1 MCCDECISVPNY
13 IAIQIVL
20 VDFVRRVMQHGVWS
34 LTARLLSGCWK
45 TDSNCVFILPGLS
58 DRLNVWELLLERDE
72 RSNQHRRIG
81 VAKTWFNYHA
91 DGVVVWHGT
100 NARHQNGIAFSN
112 GSMHDISNIKKTIK
126 SRKPFLFR

>member
-1 MCCDECISVPNY
+1 MY
-13 IAIQIVL
+13 ICAKLHCNSNSPGRLCEAGDAAWGVVL
-20 VDFVRRVMQHGVWS
+20 DSKAVIRMLED
-34 LTARLLSGCWK
+34 L
-45 TDSNCVFILPGLS
+45 DSNCVFILPGLS